1 MATKLW
7 NWRLWVGFGL
17 SLIALLAYVGYV
29 LLLSLTRSL
38 FWPSLILFVV
48 AAVFL
53 ISGLKRASRE
63 PQIYRGKILGPIL
76 ATLSVVVFALFAFA
90 SYQIFRNFP
99 EASKA
104 PKVGQRAPEF
114 ALVDTNGKNFSLAQ
128 LLSAP
133 IADSNGAAR
142 PAKGVLVFF
151 YRGYW

>member
-17 SLIALLAYVGYV
+17 SLMALLAYVGYV
-29 LLLSLTRSL
+29 LLLSLTQSI

-48 AAVFL
+48 AAVL
-53 ISGLKRASRE
+53 LVSGLRRASRE
-63 PQIYRGKILGPIL
+63 PQTYHGRILGPIL
-76 ATLSVVVFALFAFA
+76 ATLSVVIFALFAFT
-90 SYQIFRNFP
+90 SYQIFKNFP
-99 EASKA
+99 AASNA

-114 ALVDTNGKNFSLAQ
+114 ALVDTNGKSFSLAQ

-133 IADSNGAAR
+133 IADSNGAAHPTR
-142 PAKGVLVFF
+142 GVLVFF